1 MATNMADGCHEFGN
15 TALLLK
21 SAKPNDEYHDAVA
34 SKCHLKVSSIPV
46 LDFSFRNLELFK
58 DSLLEIDQFSGLIF
72 TSPRS
77 VEAFSRSLLSIDL
90 KHNTPV
96 TTSLQKLEVF
106 VVGKATEKAAVKAF
120 EDAEILQKICKGGKE
135 GSAENLAKFILSLEE
150 IRNDPRA
157 LLFICGNIAKDTLPS
172 MLENANVNVKS
183 LCVYDTL
190 PHPKFRENFENFL
203 ITHGDPTVIVFFSPS
218 GAEFYLEDI
227 KSMVENFKQM
237 KIIAI
242 GQTTANF
249 FHQKKCHV
257 HGISEKPNAESLS
270 QSIKD
275 VIDQLQN

>member
-1 MATNMADGCHEFGN
+1 MADGCHEFGY

-21 SAKPNDEYHDAVA
+21 SAKPDDEYHDTIA
-34 SKCHLKVSSIPV
+34 SKCHLKVFSIPV
-46 LDFSFRNLELFK
+46 LDFSFKNLELFK
-58 DSLLEIDQFSGLIF
+58 DCLLEIDQYSGLIF

-77 VEAFSRSLLSIDL
+77 VEAFSRSLFGIDL
-90 KHNTPV
+90 KSNTPV
-96 TTSLQKLEVF
+96 KTSLQRLKVF

-120 EDAEILQKICKGGKE
+120 GDADILQKICKGGNE

-150 IRNDPRA
+150 IRNDSRA
-157 LLFICGNIAKDTLPS
+157 LLFICGNIAKNTLPS
-172 MLENANVNVKS
+172 MLENANVRLKS
-183 LCVYDTL
+183 LCVYDTH
-190 PHPKFRENFENFL
+190 PHPKFCENFENFL

-227 KSMVENFKQM
+227 RGMVENFQQM
-237 KIIAI
+237 KIIVI

-249 FHQKKCHV
+249 FHQKKYHV

-275 VIDQLQN
+275 VIDQLQS